1 MALSSLIFIIRQIHG
16 DGGGNA
22 TNTARASERASNST
36 KRSLFIRENVK
47 NELKALG
54 AMEDRPRRL
63 LNHTRDTMN
72 AVVAYAAAAKSEKS
86 LRILSHFAWETQ
98 EYSNFRAVK
107 KIGQVK

>member
-1 MALSSLIFIIRQIHG
+1 MALSSLFFIIRQIHG

-22 TNTARASERASNST
+22 TNTARASNST

-72 AVVAYAAAAKSEKS
+72 AVVTYAAAAKSEKS

-98 EYSNFRAVK
+98 EYSNFLAVK